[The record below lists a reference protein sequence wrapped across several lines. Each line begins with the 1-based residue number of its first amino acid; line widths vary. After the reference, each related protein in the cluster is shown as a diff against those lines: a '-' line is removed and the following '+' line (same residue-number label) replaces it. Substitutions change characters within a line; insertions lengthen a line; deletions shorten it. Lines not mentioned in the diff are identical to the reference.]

1 MITILERQLKQL
13 ADEREIFCS
22 SGMWHSLRSCW
33 NYNSSWCPIPPL
45 SQCCH
50 SLLSWISY
58 SFHIS
63 VKAIHFPFH
72 SSSGHLF
79 VKCALQAS
87 KIQSRLQASNLCYL
101 MNAIMHD
108 ILFLERA
115 IIVEFF
121 FPGLAKNTEQ
131 TSKMEDLESFLAALL
146 YCTAIQQF
154 AENIGPLKQNCEY
167 KFCYSSISIL
177 SFRQYWWWLPFN
189 VEAFSRRNVCLN
201 GHKSK
206 M

>member
-1 MITILERQLKQL
+1 MITILERQLKQHWL
-13 ADEREIFCS
+13 MKERYFVVLGCDIHYGAVETTTHH
-22 SGMWHSLRSCW
+22 GAPSLPSASR
-33 NYNSSWCPIPPL
+33 
-45 SQCCH
+45 H

-177 SFRQYWWWLPFN
+177 SFRQYWWLPFN

-201 GHKSK
+201 GHD
-206 M
+206 